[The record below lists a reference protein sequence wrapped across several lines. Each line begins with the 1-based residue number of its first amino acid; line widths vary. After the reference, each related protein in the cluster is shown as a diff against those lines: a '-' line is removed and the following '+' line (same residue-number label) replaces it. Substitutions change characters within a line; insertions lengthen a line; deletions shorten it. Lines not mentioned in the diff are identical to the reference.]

1 MSTNK
6 LENIPKTY
14 YLNLDS
20 REDRREHTENQ
31 FKTFGIKNYER
42 ISASKFLASEFD
54 TWKHLVF
61 NSHREIYKSNL
72 QHRVE
77 LGTAVSYIDFL
88 ESWLRT
94 TSDPYLILM
103 EDDHDLSYID
113 DWHFDWNYLMSRLP
127 YDWDCIQLGFEN
139 HWEIPCYLHPIHPYH
154 TLGPSL
160 MKRRYAE
167 KLVEIHRVDGLYNFH
182 QQNCNFKWSAKK
194 DWSVSF
200 IHPDTERHIVMQGSA
215 RPTPST
221 SDYFLGHCGK
231 TYCLPL
237 ITLNPYLG
245 SYETDYHRTDREEL
259 TFTRRAY
266 DLWWKKLKNTKSLET
281 FFSYGKPYDFSITRA
296 NINHLSEQYETVS
309 HSS

>member
-54 TWKHLVF
+54 DWKHLVF
-61 NSHREIYKSNL
+61 NADQKIYSDNIL
-72 QHRVE
+72 HRVE

-88 ESWLRT
+88 ENWLKT
-94 TSDPYLILM
+94 TSDPYLLLM
-103 EDDHDLSYID
+103 EDDHDLSYIE
-113 DWHFDWNYLMSRLP
+113 DWHFDWNYLMSKLP

-139 HWEIPCYLHPIHPYH
+139 FWEIPCFLHPIHPYH
-154 TLGPSL
+154 SLGPSL
-160 MKRRYAE
+160 IKRRYAE
-167 KLVEIHRVDGLYNFH
+167 KLVEIHLVDGQYNFH
-182 QQNCNFKWSAKK
+182 QQNRNFKWSVKK
-194 DWSVSF
+194 DWSCSF
-200 IHPDTERHIVMQGSA
+200 IHPYSKRKIEMSGSG

-221 SDYFLGHCGK
+221 ADYFLGHCGK

-237 ITLNPYLG
+237 ISLMPDFG
-245 SYETDYHRTDREEL
+245 SYETDYHRNDRGDL
-259 TFTRRAY
+259 LFTRRAY
-266 DLWWKKLKNTKSLET
+266 DLWWKKLKDSVSLEQ
-281 FFSYGKPYDFSITRA
+281 FFSYGKPNDFYIDRD
-296 NINHLSEQYETVS
+296 NIDVLSK
-309 HSS
+309 